1 MSDVSISYAGSQIA
15 SMDDSG
21 TKTLLTSGKYCEG
34 NIEVIYTKPTPGVT
48 EVEEKD
54 VNFIDYDGT
63 VLYSYTAS
71 EFAALTALPANPSHS
86 GLTAQGWNWTLADAK
101 THVAK
106 YKQLVIGQN
115 YVTSDGKTRVHI
127 RLSSGRLSPKLGLCP
142 NGSVDVDWGDGTA
155 HSTVPGNSL
164 TTVVN
169 TEHAY
174 ASPGE
179 YVITLTV
186 TGSFAINGTSTAG
199 SALLWK
205 NAGSADENRPYQSAV
220 KKVELGENVLLG
232 GHAFAGC
239 LSLSA
244 VSIPN
249 DMSFGSNGFQGCSAL
264 KALVMRNGISRIGG
278 NMFRDCISLQ
288 HISTP
293 KSIASLFDSAF
304 QNVTALQSVP
314 AFDGVANTGTY
325 QFYRC
330 LSLSSIEIPESVATI
345 GACAFNGC
353 TGLGVIHFRNATPPT
368 VSNSNAWTNLPTD
381 CVIFVPYRD
390 TNSLTEG
397 EVMEAYLSATNYPS
411 SSAYTYIA
419 VATYANNVSLPSET
433 ASFFLKWYASKEDA
447 ITETNRIY
455 YGNGSE
461 IYARLES
468 TLPLFTYTGTY
479 TIVQDSAMNWRIKFL
494 TSGTFTPANNLNVD
508 IFAVGGGGSCDNL
521 SGAGRRSGG
530 GGGYTQT
537 VTSQALTG
545 GTSYTVTVGYGGGT
559 EGTSASD
566 GGPSSFGSL
575 ITANGGKKSA
585 SYNTGGAGG
594 SGGAGCSNSNGTAS
608 AVGGSDGSNGETG
621 ESANHGGAGQG
632 TTTREFGE
640 SSGDLYAGGGGGSP
654 GSWAGGA
661 GGGGAGGEGK
671 TSGGGQDGAT
681 NTGGGGG
688 ACGGKGGSG
697 IVIIRNAR

>member
-1 MSDVSISYAGSQIA
+1 MADVSISYAGSQIA

-21 TKTLLTSGKYCEG
+21 TKTLLTSGKYCESD
-34 NIEVIYTKPTPGVT
+34 ITVAYAKPQTP
-48 EVEEKD
+48 E
-54 VNFIDYDGT
+54 FI
-63 VLYSYTAS
+63 
-71 EFAALTALPANPSHS
+71 
-86 GLTAQGWNWTLADAK
+86 K
-101 THVAK
+101 
-106 YKQLVIGQN
+106 
-115 YVTSDGKTRVHI
+115 DGKTRI
-127 RLSSGRLSPKLGLCP
+127 YIDLMEGYTSPYLCFSI
-142 NGSVDVDWGDGTA
+142 NGTAVIDWGDGSSTNTVTGTDTA
-155 HSTVPGNSL
+155 SNKGKFTQHIYQNAGKYVITITITGSLYFHGGSYGSYALVTSNTKTNTASTPYRCAIQKLEIGTNANCGANAFRGCAELRSAYVHSPSSEFDSNAFYNCVGLNEIIMPSSSTASFGTYAFYGVMLRELEFWSL
-164 TTVVN
+164 TTI
-169 TEHAY
+169 
-174 ASPGE
+174 PGN
-179 YVITLTV
+179 I
-186 TGSFAINGTSTAG
+186 
-199 SALLWK
+199 
-205 NAGSADENRPYQSAV
+205 
-220 KKVELGENVLLG
+220 
-232 GHAFAGC
+232 
-239 LSLSA
+239 
-244 VSIPN
+244 
-249 DMSFGSNGFQGCSAL
+249 
-264 KALVMRNGISRIGG
+264 
-278 NMFRDCISLQ
+278 
-288 HISTP
+288 
-293 KSIASLFDSAF
+293 
-304 QNVTALQSVP
+304 
-314 AFDGVANTGTY
+314 
-325 QFYRC
+325 
-330 LSLSSIEIPESVATI
+330 
-345 GACAFNGC
+345 
-353 TGLGVIHFRNATPPT
+353 FRNCTRLIRVVVSPTISAISAEAFRNCSSLRELYFQSTTPPA
-368 VSNSNAWTNLPTD
+368 VDNSNAWTDLFSECN
-381 CVIFVPYRD
+381 IFVPYRD

-411 SSAYTYIA
+411 SSTYTYIA
-419 VATYANNVSLPSET
+419 VATYANNVSLPTET

-468 TLPLFTYTGTY
+468 TIPSFTYTGTY

-521 SGAGRRSGG
+521 SGVGRRSGG

-575 ITANGGKKSA
+575 ITANGGKKGA
-585 SYNTGGAGG
+585 AYNTGGAGG
-594 SGGAGCSNSNGTAS
+594 SGGAGCSSSSGTAS

-661 GGGGAGGEGK
+661 GGGGAGGTGK
-671 TSGGGQDGAT
+671 TSAGGDGQDGAT